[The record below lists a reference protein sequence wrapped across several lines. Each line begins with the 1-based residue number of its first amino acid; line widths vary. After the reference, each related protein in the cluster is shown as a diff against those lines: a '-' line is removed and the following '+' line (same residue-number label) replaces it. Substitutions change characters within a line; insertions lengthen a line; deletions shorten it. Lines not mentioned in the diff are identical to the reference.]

1 MRPPFTRALHRPHV
15 QRRRNAR
22 LDPDTQD
29 QTFPNRRLQ
38 TEVSSLMARRPPGA
52 CFFSPYPSFRRG
64 AHCAPLR
71 LRFSLGHVHPQ
82 DEVRI
87 WGLRRRCH
95 AAAAARRA
103 ASLRFGTQPLGL
115 LALLG
120 FCSSLRSIRAAPH
133 ASALSIVTLR
143 LARGRVAFAA
153 TRAGLRAASRPCA
166 RPRSAPSSPARGLRA
181 SRCHAAARA
190 RPGRFRCDSGW
201 SPGRLAALCSPL
213 LRSKLPC
220 ARPPRFSLTG
230 AFPAPP
236 SAPRIPACPA
246 AHTYC
251 SYRPPRRAG

>member
-22 LDPDTQD
+22 LDPDTQE

-38 TEVSSLMARRPPGA
+38 TEVSSLMARRPPGTMLHI
-52 CFFSPYPSFRRG
+52 FRRG
-64 AHCAPLR
+64 GYQPPAGRTLCAPTSPFLSR
-71 LRFSLGHVHPQ
+71 ARAPAGRSADMGAATTLSRCGGCATRGFPAVRNTTTRAFGPPWFLFLTPVHP
-82 DEVRI
+82 
-87 WGLRRRCH
+87 RCS
-95 AAAAARRA
+95 AR
-103 ASLRFGTQPLGL
+103 
-115 LALLG
+115 
-120 FCSSLRSIRAAPH
+120 
-133 ASALSIVTLR
+133 
-143 LARGRVAFAA
+143 
-153 TRAGLRAASRPCA
+153 
-166 RPRSAPSSPARGLRA
+166 LRA

-201 SPGRLAALCSPL
+201 SPGRLAALRSPS

>member
-1 MRPPFTRALHRPHV
+1 MCARRSRGHCAGRMC

-22 LDPDTQD
+22 LDPDTQV

-38 TEVSSLMARRPPGA
+38 TEVSSLMSRRPQVPCSISSVGA
-52 CFFSPYPSFRRG
+52 ATSRPPG

-82 DEVRI
+82 GKVRDM
-87 WGLRRRCH
+87 GSATTLSRC
-95 AAAAARRA
+95 
-103 ASLRFGTQPLGL
+103 GG
-115 LALLG
+115 
-120 FCSSLRSIRAAPH
+120 C
-133 ASALSIVTLR
+133 
-143 LARGRVAFAA
+143 A
-153 TRAGLRAASRPCA
+153 TRGFPAVRNTTTRAFGPPWFLFLTPVHPRCSA
-166 RPRSAPSSPARGLRA
+166 RLRA
-181 SRCHAAARA
+181 SYCHAAARA

-201 SPGRLAALCSPL
+201 SPGRLAALRSPS

>member
-1 MRPPFTRALHRPHV
+1 MRPPFTRALRRPHV

-38 TEVSSLMARRPPGA
+38 TEVSSLMSRRPP
-52 CFFSPYPSFRRG
+52 G

-82 DEVRI
+82 GEVRDM
-87 WGLRRRCH
+87 GSATTLSRC
-95 AAAAARRA
+95 
-103 ASLRFGTQPLGL
+103 GG
-115 LALLG
+115 
-120 FCSSLRSIRAAPH
+120 C
-133 ASALSIVTLR
+133 
-143 LARGRVAFAA
+143 A
-153 TRAGLRAASRPCA
+153 TRGFP
-166 RPRSAPSSPARGLRA
+166 
-181 SRCHAAARA
+181 AARA
-190 RPGRFRCDSGW
+190 RPGRFRCDSGC
-201 SPGRLAALCSPL
+201 SPGRLAALRSPS

>member
-1 MRPPFTRALHRPHV
+1 MRALRRPHV

-22 LDPDTQD
+22 LEPGAQD

-52 CFFSPYPSFRRG
+52 
-64 AHCAPLR
+64 HCAPLR

-82 DEVRI
+82 GEVRDM
-87 WGLRRRCH
+87 GSATTLSRC
-95 AAAAARRA
+95 
-103 ASLRFGTQPLGL
+103 GG
-115 LALLG
+115 
-120 FCSSLRSIRAAPH
+120 C
-133 ASALSIVTLR
+133 
-143 LARGRVAFAA
+143 A
-153 TRAGLRAASRPCA
+153 TRGFPAVRNTTTRAFGPPWFLFLTPVHPRCSA
-166 RPRSAPSSPARGLRA
+166 RLRA

-201 SPGRLAALCSPL
+201 SPGRLAALCSPTL
-213 LRSKLPC
+213 PSKLPS

>member
-1 MRPPFTRALHRPHV
+1 MRPPFTRALRRPHV

-22 LDPDTQD
+22 LEPGTQE

-38 TEVSSLMARRPPGA
+38 TEVSSLMARRLPGA
-52 CFFSPYPSFRRG
+52 MLHIFRRG
-64 AHCAPLR
+64 GYQPPAGRTLCAPTSPFLSR
-71 LRFSLGHVHPQ
+71 
-82 DEVRI
+82 
-87 WGLRRRCH
+87 
-95 AAAAARRA
+95 ARA
-103 ASLRFGTQPLGL
+103 PAG
-115 LALLG
+115 
-120 FCSSLRSIRAAPH
+120 RSEGYGVCDDV
-133 ASALSIVTLR
+133 VTLR

-166 RPRSAPSSPARGLRA
+166 RPCSAPSSPARGLRA

-201 SPGRLAALCSPL
+201 SPGRLAALRSPS

-251 SYRPPRRAG
+251 SYRPPHRAG

>member
-1 MRPPFTRALHRPHV
+1 MCARRSRGHCAGRMR

-22 LDPDTQD
+22 LDPDTQEK
-29 QTFPNRRLQ
+29 TFPNRRLQ

-103 ASLRFGTQPLGL
+103 AVPTPFVPAGHFPLTGGIGP
-115 LALLG
+115 AV
-120 FCSSLRSIRAAPH
+120 RN
-133 ASALSIVTLR
+133 TT
-143 LARGRVAFAA
+143 
-153 TRAGLRAASRPCA
+153 TRAFGPPWFLFLTPVHPRCSA
-166 RPRSAPSSPARGLRA
+166 RLRA
-181 SRCHAAARA
+181 SYCHAAARA

-201 SPGRLAALCSPL
+201 SPGRLAALRSPS

>member
-1 MRPPFTRALHRPHV
+1 MRALRRPHV
-15 QRRRNAR
+15 PAPQKRSPGTRCAGANISQPPSSDRSQQ
-22 LDPDTQD
+22 PDG
-29 QTFPNRRLQ
+29 
-38 TEVSSLMARRPPGA
+38 PPPAG
-52 CFFSPYPSFRRG
+52 RTL
-64 AHCAPLR
+64 CAPTSPFLSR
-71 LRFSLGHVHPQ
+71 ARAPAGRSADMGAATTLSRCGGCATRGFPAVRNTTTRAFGPPWFLFLTPVHP
-82 DEVRI
+82 
-87 WGLRRRCH
+87 RCS
-95 AAAAARRA
+95 AR
-103 ASLRFGTQPLGL
+103 
-115 LALLG
+115 
-120 FCSSLRSIRAAPH
+120 
-133 ASALSIVTLR
+133 
-143 LARGRVAFAA
+143 
-153 TRAGLRAASRPCA
+153 
-166 RPRSAPSSPARGLRA
+166 LRA